1 MSLGSTS
8 VPISNI
14 TSYQSGTWSR
24 VRDTLTLRPAE
35 SPTKVFKLLET
46 PETRSPDK
54 VWAVDEHPRILKK
67 VHPKYP
73 EAARR
78 AEREGVVTIEFTV
91 DVGGKAVDINVAKPM
106 GAGLDEA
113 AIEAVK
119 KWRFTPAKRGGEHV
133 PMRVQVPIK
142 FTLD

>member
-1 MSLGSTS
+1 M
-8 VPISNI
+8 
-14 TSYQSGTWSR
+14 
-24 VRDTLTLRPAE
+24 
-35 SPTKVFKLLET
+35 
-46 PETRSPDK
+46 
-54 VWAVDEHPRILKK
+54 DEHPRILKK